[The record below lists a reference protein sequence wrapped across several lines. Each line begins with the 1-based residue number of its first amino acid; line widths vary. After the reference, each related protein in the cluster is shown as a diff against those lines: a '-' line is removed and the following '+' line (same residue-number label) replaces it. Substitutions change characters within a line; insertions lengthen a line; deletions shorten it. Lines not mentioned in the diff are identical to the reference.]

1 MQDIDLTV
9 RPQSRDELAGWYAA
23 ALEDQAGSGLSMA
36 DYADELGVTA
46 ATLYQWRRR
55 LSADD
60 AAEFETPGSL
70 GLVEV
75 AIEGRPS
82 AGAVGPIVVRLG
94 HGRCVELPRRF
105 DDDDLI
111 RLLEILESC

>member
-1 MQDIDLTV
+1 MQDIDLTA
-9 RPQSRDELAGWYAA
+9 RPRSRDELADWYTA
-23 ALEDQAGSGLSMA
+23 ALEDQASSGLSMA
-36 DYADELGVTA
+36 DYADELGVTS
-46 ATLYQWRRR
+46 ATLYQWKRR

-60 AAEFETPGSL
+60 AADFETPGSL

-75 AIEGRPS
+75 AIEDSTRSGS
-82 AGAVGPIVVRLG
+82 VDPIVVRLK
-94 HGRCVELPRRF
+94 HGRCVELPSRF

>member
-9 RPQSRDELAGWYAA
+9 RPQSRDELADWYTA
-23 ALEDQAGSGLSMA
+23 ALEEQASSGLSMS
-36 DYADELGVTA
+36 DYADELGVTPT
-46 ATLYQWRRR
+46 TLYQWRRR

-75 AIEGRPS
+75 AIEDRSS
-82 AGAVGPIVVRLG
+82 AASVDPIVVRLG
-94 HGRCVELPRRF
+94 NGRCVELPRRF
-105 DDDDLI
+105 EDDDLI

>member
-9 RPQSRDELAGWYAA
+9 RPQCRDELAEWYAA
-23 ALEDQAGSGLSMA
+23 ALEDQASSGLSMA
-36 DYADELGVTA
+36 DYADELGVTPT
-46 ATLYQWRRR
+46 TLYQWRRR
-55 LSADD
+55 LSADV

-75 AIEGRPS
+75 SIEDRSP
-82 AGAVGPIVVRLG
+82 AKAVDPIVVRLG
-94 HGRCVELPRRF
+94 RGRCVELPRRF